1 MTGTNVVGKMILTR
15 LAEFKVATSLQ
26 FVKNAVSVKHY
37 TAKSNKTRYAPT
49 GIFFSFEAGEKGVAG
64 TYVGGSTYV
73 YGLAPNYLSSDLI
86 VITN

>member
-15 LAEFKVATSLQ
+15 LAQFKVATSLQ

>member
-1 MTGTNVVGKMILTR
+1 MVGKMILTR

>member
-1 MTGTNVVGKMILTR
+1 MNKCGWKNDTDKTR
-15 LAEFKVATSLQ
+15 FKIAASLQ
-26 FVKNAVSVKHY
+26 SVKNAVSVKHCK
-37 TAKSNKTRYAPT
+37 AKSNKTRYAPT

-73 YGLAPNYLSSDLI
+73 YGLSPNYLSSHLL

>member
-1 MTGTNVVGKMILTR
+1 MILTQ
-15 LAEFKVATSLQ
+15 LAQFKAPTSLH
-26 FVKNAVSVKHY
+26 FVKNAVSVKRY
-37 TAKSNKTRYAPT
+37 KAKSNKTRYAPT

-73 YGLAPNYLSSDLI
+73 YELAPNSLSSNLI